1 MYECAWA
8 WGGYLVWIWIPS
20 VIGVSY
26 NDMQDMYILVK
37 RAPIVFGKLHNTHT
51 PKRWRWGLVQ
61 WQVFS
66 TKSNKLW
73 VWIWKSM
80 SPKKLGARLSTN
92 HQSRYYYYY
101 YYCRFGTHGFI
112 FHLTRLR
119 EGGSLTRAH
128 WWWSKINFSFQRL
141 KGLAFAKGY

>member
-1 MYECAWA
+1 MSVPEPEPEPE
-8 WGGYLVWIWIPS
+8 GVILFGYGSQVWLGFPIMIYIFWWS
-20 VIGVSY
+20 MHQLFLVSY
-26 NDMQDMYILVK
+26 T
-37 RAPIVFGKLHNTHT
+37 THT

-61 WQVFS
+61 WQVSS

-141 KGLAFAKGY
+141 KGLAFA